1 MIIMQLK
8 HVKAAIAASWIA
20 TVGGVGLIS
29 DVALPA
35 GWIALGACAVV
46 PAVAM
51 LFFWNP
57 PAASMSESIQKAL
70 R

>member
-1 MIIMQLK
+1 MQLK
-8 HVKAAIAASWIA
+8 HIKAAVAASWIA
-20 TVGGVGLIS
+20 TVGGVGLIA
-29 DVALPA
+29 DITLPA

-51 LFFWNP
+51 LLFWNP
-57 PAASMSESIQKAL
+57 PAPSMSESIQKAL